1 MGTDPLAGPPA
12 GPLATAR
19 ALVDSLVGDRAGD
32 WDVAGLLPVE
42 VLRELGGRG
51 LLCAQVPAG
60 YGGPG
65 LDSLANGELTAHT
78 GSRCSS
84 LRSILTSQGMA
95 AWTIQRLAAADQR
108 GEWLAALTGGQ
119 LAAVGLSEPEAG
131 SDLGA
136 LATRIRPAGGDVV
149 LDGQKTWVTGA
160 HYADLLVVAGRLDD
174 GAAAVVVPADAAGVS
189 RERVPHPL
197 GCRAGGHAH
206 VRLDSVRVP
215 RGNVL
220 GGGPQSL
227 SLLVT
232 TALGYGRLSVAW
244 GCVGI
249 LRACL
254 AAAGEHAAVRQQF
267 GRPLAGH
274 QLVGRH
280 LADLLVAEQVATRAC
295 EHASRCWDARS
306 PEAVVATVLAKYVGA
321 TQAVHG
327 AAAAV
332 QVLASAGAVDG
343 HPVARAYRDAKLM
356 ELIEGSNEICQLML
370 AQHLVTAA
378 G

>member
-1 MGTDPLAGPPA
+1 MGTDRLADGRVLLDA
-12 GPLATAR
+12 
-19 ALVDSLVGDRAGD
+19 LVGDRAGG

-51 LLCAQVPAG
+51 LLCAQVPAS
-60 YGGPG
+60 YGGAG
-65 LDSLANGELTAHT
+65 LDSLANGELTAHA

-84 LRSILTSQGMA
+84 VRSVMTSQGMA
-95 AWTIQRLAAADQR
+95 AWTIQRLADADQR
-108 GEWLAALTGGQ
+108 RAYLGALTGGR
-119 LAAVGLSEPEAG
+119 LAAVGFSEPDAG

-136 LATRIRPAGGDVV
+136 LETRIRPAGGDVV
-149 LDGQKTWVTGA
+149 LDGHKTWVTAA
-160 HYADLLVVAGRLDD
+160 HYADLLVIVGRLAD
-174 GAAAVVVPADAAGVS
+174 GAAAVVVPAGAPGVS
-189 RERVPHPL
+189 LERVPHPL
-197 GCRAGGHAH
+197 GCRAAGHAH
-206 VRLDSVRVP
+206 VRLDAVRVP

-220 GGGPQSL
+220 GGSSQSL
-227 SLLVT
+227 SLLVS
-232 TALGYGRLSVAW
+232 TALGYGRVSVAW

-254 AAAGEHAAVRQQF
+254 AAAGEHAATRRQF
-267 GRPLAGH
+267 GQPLAGH

-343 HPVARAYRDAKLM
+343 HAVARAYRDAKLM
-356 ELIEGSNEICQLML
+356 EVIEGSNEICQLML